1 MLQIFLKWDN
11 IFSTIIIHAAVCLK
25 ALLMNVNDY
34 DVAVHSPL
42 FDIQIILEILLIPFI
57 FMEFSVRALEM
68 TLWSKLIRR
77 NIYPLY

>member
-1 MLQIFLKWDN
+1 
-11 IFSTIIIHAAVCLK
+11 
-25 ALLMNVNDY
+25 MNVNDY